1 MLGLEI
7 RKSLLT
13 LIEQFQLSGVDRKK
27 SDFQRIM
34 RSALRKE
41 RKHSLPFHELDPGSV
56 DESENILYDVAKE
69 IVETFFLEERKELVT

>member
-1 MLGLEI
+1 MLGSKI
-7 RKSLLT
+7 RKSLVS

-41 RKHSLPFHELDPGSV
+41 STVYLFLSLTLRMWM
-56 DESENILYDVAKE
+56 N
-69 IVETFFLEERKELVT
+69 

>member
-1 MLGLEI
+1 MLGSKI
-7 RKSLLT
+7 RKSLVS

-41 RKHSLPFHELDPGSV
+41 RKHSLPFPEFDPENV
-56 DESENILYDVAKE
+56 DESENRPYCFAKE
-69 IVETFFLEERKELVT
+69 TVEHYFWKRGRSLAT